1 MLDVLNKIKEELAV
15 IHEKRAQLVEE
26 LRPEF
31 PKILSSIFEKSKVI
45 ESISWTQYTP
55 YFNDGDSCEF
65 GIYTDCISVNSKNHP
80 CDEEEDTAP
89 IWEEKDYSQES
100 PYLNPNY
107 DPTEGA
113 VVNEFKTVL
122 NSIPDDFYEDLFGDH
137 VMVTVYKDGRIE
149 VDAYDHD

>member
-65 GIYTDCISVNSKNHP
+65 RVNTDIRVNSKNHHW
-80 CDEEEDTAP
+80 DEEEDTAP
-89 IWEEKDYSQES
+89 IWEEKEI
-100 PYLNPNY
+100 
-107 DPTEGA
+107 GRA
-113 VVNEFKTVL
+113 
-122 NSIPDDFYEDLFGDH
+122 H
-137 VMVTVYKDGRIE
+137 V
-149 VDAYDHD
+149 